1 MSCLQEDFSPSE
13 EDMIMTRTRTTG
25 IVVSGKQ
32 LLLLSGARQLM
43 KLREPC
49 GTAERFTQVT
59 LLSVWWKNRVPRP
72 SPDVQ
77 RGGRGWTTVRAT
89 EMDSLLRRR

>member
-1 MSCLQEDFSPSE
+1 
-13 EDMIMTRTRTTG
+13 MTRTRTTG

-32 LLLLSGARQLM
+32 LLLLSGARQL

-59 LLSVWWKNRVPRP
+59 SVCVVEKQSSKTLP
-72 SPDVQ
+72 
-77 RGGRGWTTVRAT
+77 
-89 EMDSLLRRR
+89 